1 MDAICLPSDMLQ
13 DRIWG
18 LSCNAA
24 QLVEGQVVLQ
34 VEQVGSAYLGRFGC
48 RGVPYFSHS
57 LCRNG
62 QLTCRRH

>member
-18 LSCNAA
+18 LSCKVA
-24 QLVEGQVVLQ
+24 QLVEGLRSNKSEARTWG
-34 VEQVGSAYLGRFGC
+34 VERRFGC
-48 RGVPYFSHS
+48 RGVPYFSP
-57 LCRNG
+57 RNG